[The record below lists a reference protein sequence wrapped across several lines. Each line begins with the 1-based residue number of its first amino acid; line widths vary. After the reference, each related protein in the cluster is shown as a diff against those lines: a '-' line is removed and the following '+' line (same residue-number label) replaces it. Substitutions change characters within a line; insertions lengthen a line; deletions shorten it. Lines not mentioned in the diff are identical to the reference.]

1 MTTTPRSVSALLLAA
16 ALAACVPPAAAPVP
30 ETQKRVRILHTNDFH
45 GRLQEQR
52 PTWSEGRGVGG
63 SAVLAAHFDSARASF
78 DGPTLVLSG
87 GDDYQ
92 GTAISNVSWGAA
104 TIAVHNAKR
113 YDAAALGNHEFDWG
127 LDTLQARVGESR
139 FPWLAANIFE
149 AGTDRHPPWA
159 RPWVMLERQ
168 GVRVAVVGAALS
180 TTPRIVMAG
189 RVAGL
194 DFRPEAPAIDR
205 ATRDARAQGA
215 DFVVV
220 TMHVGASCESP
231 RAPALDPTEESV
243 GCTGEMMEIA
253 DALTERVDL
262 IVGGHTHAR
271 VLAWGGDSIPLA
283 EAASY
288 STHYSLTDLALVDG
302 RARPTRREV
311 RVAWADEVTADT
323 MVARVVEEWETR
335 VRPLTERVVV
345 SLAEPMNREGEEYAL
360 GNLIADAVRSEA
372 GAHASIVNNG
382 SVRRGLPAG
391 PVSWGVLYE
400 LQPFQNQLVTVEI
413 DGARLRSALEHAV
426 SGTRPDAHV
435 SGMTVRWDP
444 DAPSGSRIREIRL
457 TDGRVIEPEDR
468 VTLGLTEFM
477 ATGGDGYTMLAEVPL
492 TRTALVDLDA
502 VIQHLQ
508 SLPQPVAPP
517 EVGRWRR

>member
-1 MTTTPRSVSALLLAA
+1 MTTTLRPASALLVAA
-16 ALAACVPPAAAPVP
+16 VLAACVPPAVAPAP
-30 ETQKRVRILHTNDFH
+30 EAPKRVRILHTNDFH
-45 GRLQEQR
+45 GRLQEQS
-52 PTWSEGRGVGG
+52 PSWADGRGVGG

-127 LDTLQARVGESR
+127 LDTLQARVAESR
-139 FPWLAANIFE
+139 FPWLAANVFV

-159 RPWVMLERQ
+159 RPWVMLERG
-168 GVRVAVVGAALS
+168 GVRIGVVGAALS

-194 DFRPEAPAIDR
+194 DFRDEAPAIDR
-205 ATRDARAQGA
+205 AAREARAAGA
-215 DFVVV
+215 DFVVL

-243 GCTGEMMEIA
+243 ACEGEMMEIA
-253 DALTERVDL
+253 AALTERVDL
-262 IVGGHTHAR
+262 ILGGHTHTR
-271 VLAWGGDSIPLA
+271 VLAWAADSIPVA

-288 STHYSLTDLALVDG
+288 STHYSLTDLELAGG

-311 RVAWADEVTADT
+311 RVAWADEVTPDT
-323 MVARVVEEWETR
+323 MVERVVADWEAR
-335 VRPLTERVVV
+335 VRPLTERVIV
-345 SLAEPMNREGEEYAL
+345 SLARPLEREGEEHPL
-360 GNLIADAVRSEA
+360 GNLIADAVRAES
-372 GAHASIVNNG
+372 GAHASLVNNG
-382 SVRRGLPAG
+382 SIRRGLPGG

-400 LQPFQNQLVTVEI
+400 LQPFQNQLVTVEV
-413 DGARLRSALEHAV
+413 DGARLRAALEHAV
-426 SGTRPDAHV
+426 SRGRPDAHL

-444 DAPSGSRIREIRL
+444 VAPAGSRIREIRL
-457 TDGRVIEPEDR
+457 TDGRVIGPDDR
-468 VTLGLTEFM
+468 VTLGLTEFV
-477 ATGGDGYTMLAEVPL
+477 ATGGDGYDMLAEVPL
-492 TRTALVDLDA
+492 DRTELVDLDA
-502 VIQHLQ
+502 VIRYLE
-508 SLPQPVAPP
+508 SLPQPVQPP
-517 EVGRWRR
+517 AVGRWRR